1 MCLKSGPRSLQS
13 KHAHVCVHTCVCV
26 SSTQISLRI
35 CRTTTMY
42 RIEGL
47 REEMRAESP
56 CSKPSCSAFKHTC
69 LHPGGLHHL
78 PWTRYIPGAEKET
91 HEEQPLLQMSPF
103 NTYSMLK
110 FILASGMCGPT
121 FSDLLSQILNLLYKS
136 LACIINTISSDT
148 AWTLEPLKVF
158 HFPGVGSL
166 SL

>member
-1 MCLKSGPRSLQS
+1 MHMCVCI
-13 KHAHVCVHTCVCV
+13 HVCVFHPHNFHLV
-26 SSTQISLRI
+26 RI

-47 REEMRAESP
+47 REEMRAESW

-110 FILASGMCGPT
+110 FILASGTCGPT
-121 FSDLLSQILNLLYKS
+121 FSDLLSQILNLLYKP
-136 LACIINTISSDT
+136 LACIINTVSSDT
-148 AWTLEPLKVF
+148 AWTLEPLKVS
-158 HFPGVGSL
+158 HFPGLGSL